1 MFGPCGFCNV
11 RFEFK
16 FHLPNDSTLD
26 FEKKKRKSLKKKE
39 KGEKWS
45 ICYILAIAIKSGL
58 GVDLTKK
65 SSPRLTHEN

>member
-26 FEKKKRKSLKKKE
+26 FEKKRRKSLEKKRKGKE
-39 KGEKWS
+39 MVNLL
-45 ICYILAIAIKSGL
+45 Y
-58 GVDLTKK
+58 
-65 SSPRLTHEN
+65 SSYSY

>member
-26 FEKKKRKSLKKKE
+26 FEKKRRKSLEKKKKRE
-39 KGEKWS
+39 RNGQF
-45 ICYILAIAIKSGL
+45 AIF
-58 GVDLTKK
+58 
-65 SSPRLTHEN
+65 